1 MYTLG
6 TISCYS
12 VSSHSVHTHFHRKLQ
27 ACILDIS
34 NCNILQE
41 LDGAYICGSAE
52 VQATNNALSVCVFVC
67 VYVHVCVYACVYV
80 CVMCVCFVCVFC
92 VYVCCVCV
100 FVCSVQD

>member
-67 VYVHVCVYACVYV
+67 VCVCVCVQCVCDV
-80 CVMCVCFVCVFC
+80 CVCVCVCFVC
-92 VYVCCVCV
+92 VCCVCV